1 VVKLLTFRLQYQTPP
16 RLKFN
21 NDYHLTYCTNI
32 HPGEDWDSVMQSL
45 DIHIPPIK
53 QALSPDASFG
63 IGLRLSRQATEQLMN
78 AHCLATFKN
87 WLLANDCY
95 VFTMNGFPYGG
106 FHRQRVKDEVHQP
119 DWTTQER
126 LDYTQKLFFLLAEL
140 LPEGME
146 GGISTSPVSYKYW
159 HKDDAAVAAVME
171 KGVENLVQIAMQL
184 HDIKTSTGQLLHLD
198 IEPEPD
204 GLLEDTQT
212 TLDFYQKWLIP
223 QGKEILQAEKGM
235 SAQEA
240 GDCLREH
247 IQLCYDVCHFAVMNE
262 APEEALRKF
271 EAANIRIGKVQI
283 SAALK
288 ALLPEGD
295 RQAKEAAFRQFAES
309 TYLHQVVALD
319 EKGGRK
325 QYPDLPE
332 ALEEIDHPE
341 IKEWR
346 THFHVPVFLENYGE
360 LQSTQDDVIKTLNYL
375 KTHHLTNHLEVETYT
390 WEVLPEDIR
399 LELTDSIVRELQ
411 WVREN
416 MKEA

>member
-1 VVKLLTFRLQYQTPP
+1 MKLSKHYQ
-16 RLKFN
+16 
-21 NDYHLTYCTNI
+21 LTYCTNI
-32 HPGEDWDSVMQSL
+32 HPGENWDSVMQTL
-45 DIHIPPIK
+45 DIHIPSIK
-53 QALSPDASFG
+53 QTLSPDDHFG
-63 IGLRLSRQATEQLMN
+63 IGLRLSRQAAEQLMN

-87 WLLANDCY
+87 WLNANDCY
-95 VFTMNGFPYGG
+95 VFTMNGFPYGD

-119 DWTTQER
+119 DWTTPER

-140 LPEGME
+140 LPESME

-159 HKDDAAVAAVME
+159 HKNEAAAAEAMG
-171 KGVENLVQIAMQL
+171 KGVQNLVQVAMQL

-212 TLDFYQKWLIP
+212 TLDFYQNWLIP
-223 QGKEILQAEKGM
+223 KGTEMLQQDKGM

-240 GDCLREH
+240 EECLREH
-247 IQLCYDVCHFAVMNE
+247 IQLCYDICHFAVMNE
-262 APEEALRKF
+262 APEEALHKF
-271 EAANIRIGKVQI
+271 EAADIRIGKVQI

-309 TYLHQVVALD
+309 TYLHQVVALNG
-319 EKGGRK
+319 KGGRK

-332 ALEEIDHPE
+332 ALEEINQPE

-360 LQSTQDDVIKTLNYL
+360 LQSTQDDVIKTLDYL
-375 KTHHLTNHLEVETYT
+375 KTYHLTNHLEVETYT
-390 WEVLPEDIR
+390 WEVLPENIR

-411 WVREN
+411 WVKEN
-416 MKEA
+416 MTEE

>member
-1 VVKLLTFRLQYQTPP
+1 MKLGKQ
-16 RLKFN
+16 
-21 NDYHLTYCTNI
+21 YHLTYCTNI

-53 QALSPDASFG
+53 QALSPDAPFG
-63 IGLRLSRQATEQLMN
+63 IGLRLSRQAAEQLMN

-87 WLLANDCY
+87 WLTANDCY

-119 DWTTQER
+119 DWTTPER
-126 LDYTQKLFFLLAEL
+126 LDYTRKLFFLLAEL

-159 HKDDAAVAAVME
+159 HGRKEEMDKTLE
-171 KGVENLVQIAMQL
+171 KGANHLAKIAMQL
-184 HDIKTSTGQLLHLD
+184 HDIKTSTGQVLHLD

-212 TLDFYQKWLIP
+212 TLDFYRKWLIP
-223 QGKEILQAEKGM
+223 GGQEILRNEKGM

-240 GDCLREH
+240 EACLREH
-247 IQLCYDVCHFAVMNE
+247 IRLCYDVCHFAVMNE
-262 APEEALRKF
+262 APEEALRQF
-271 EAANIRIGKVQI
+271 EAAGIRIGKVQI
-283 SAALK
+283 SAAMK
-288 ALLPEGD
+288 ALLPPKD
-295 RQAKEAAFRQFAES
+295 RQAQEAAFRQFTES
-309 TYLHQVVALD
+309 TYLHQVVAID
-319 EKGGRK
+319 EKGNRK

-332 ALEEIDHPE
+332 ALKEINRPE
-341 IKEWR
+341 TKEWR
-346 THFHVPVFLENYGE
+346 THFHVPVFLENYGA

-375 KTHHLTNHLEVETYT
+375 QTHHLTHHLEVETYT

-411 WVREN
+411 WVKEN

>member
-1 VVKLLTFRLQYQTPP
+1 
-16 RLKFN
+16 
-21 NDYHLTYCTNI
+21 
-32 HPGEDWDSVMQSL
+32 MQSL

-53 QALSPDASFG
+53 QTLSPEEPFG
-63 IGLRLSRQATEQLMN
+63 IGLRLSQQAAEQLAN
-78 AHCLATFKN
+78 AHSLSTFKN

-106 FHRQRVKDEVHQP
+106 FHGQRVKDEVHQP

-140 LPEGME
+140 LPEGMD

-159 HKDDAAVAAVME
+159 HQSEEEVSAVME
-171 KGVENLVQIAMQL
+171 KGVQNLVQIAIQL
-184 HDIKTSTGQLLHLD
+184 QEIKESSGKFLHLD

-212 TLDFYQKWLIP
+212 TLDFYQNRLIP
-223 QGKEILQAEKGM
+223 KGVEILQQEKGM
-235 SAQEA
+235 TPEEA
-240 GDCLREH
+240 EACLREH

-262 APEEALRKF
+262 APEEALQKF
-271 EAANIRIGKVQI
+271 EAAYIRIGKVQI

-309 TYLHQVVALD
+309 TYLHQVVAID

-325 QYPDLPE
+325 RYPDLPE
-332 ALEEIDHPE
+332 ALEEINQPE
-341 IKEWR
+341 VKEWR

-375 KTHHLTNHLEVETYT
+375 KNHHLTHHLEVETYT
-390 WEVLPEDIR
+390 WEVLPGDIR
-399 LELTDSIVRELQ
+399 LPLTDSIVRELQ
-411 WVREN
+411 WV
-416 MKEA
+416 KETMTEA

>member
-1 VVKLLTFRLQYQTPP
+1 
-16 RLKFN
+16 LKFN
-21 NDYHLTYCTNI
+21 NEYQLTYCTNI
-32 HPGEDWDSVMQSL
+32 HPGEDWDSVMQTL

-53 QALSPDASFG
+53 QALSPDAPFG
-63 IGLRLSRQATEQLMN
+63 IGLRLSRQAAEQLMN

-87 WLLANDCY
+87 WLTANDCY

-159 HKDDAAVAAVME
+159 HHDEESVAVAMK
-171 KGVENLVQIAMQL
+171 KGVENLVQVAMQL
-184 HDIKTSTGQLLHLD
+184 HDIKSSTGQLLHLD

-223 QGKEILQAEKGM
+223 MGKEILQAEKSM
-235 SAQEA
+235 SADEA
-240 GDCLREH
+240 EACLRAH

-262 APEEALRKF
+262 APEEVLQKF
-271 EAANIRIGKVQI
+271 EAADIRIGKVQI

-288 ALLPEGD
+288 ALLPEGN

-309 TYLHQVVALD
+309 TYLHQVVAID
-319 EKGGRK
+319 QNGNRK

-332 ALEEIDHPE
+332 ALKEIDQPE
-341 IKEWR
+341 VKEWR

>member
-1 VVKLLTFRLQYQTPP
+1 
-16 RLKFN
+16 
-21 NDYHLTYCTNI
+21 
-32 HPGEDWDSVMQSL
+32 
-45 DIHIPPIK
+45 
-53 QALSPDASFG
+53 
-63 IGLRLSRQATEQLMN
+63 
-78 AHCLATFKN
+78 
-87 WLLANDCY
+87 
-95 VFTMNGFPYGG
+95 MNGFPYGG

-126 LDYTQKLFFLLAEL
+126 LDYTKKLFFLLAEL

-146 GGISTSPVSYKYW
+146 GGISTSPISYKYW
-159 HKDDAAVAAVME
+159 HKDEAAVADAME
-171 KGVENLVQIAMQL
+171 KGVRNLVQVAIQL
-184 HDIKTSTGQLLHLD
+184 HDIKTSSGQLLHLD

-223 QGKEILQAEKGM
+223 KGKEILQNEKGM
-235 SAQEA
+235 SPEEA
-240 GDCLREH
+240 EACLREH

-262 APEEALRKF
+262 APEEALQQF
-271 EAANIRIGKVQI
+271 EAAGIRIGKVQI

-288 ALLPEGD
+288 ALLPKGD
-295 RQAKEAAFRQFAES
+295 RQKKEAAFRQFAES

-319 EKGGRK
+319 KKCNRK

-332 ALEEIDHPE
+332 ALEEINRPE

-360 LQSTQDDVIKTLNYL
+360 LQSTQDDVLKTLNYL
-375 KTHHLTNHLEVETYT
+375 QTHPLTHHLEVETYT